1 MAKKPDIEDFR
12 KVVRKSGGNL
22 TKVAATLRVARK
34 TIYQWAKEDPEFKDV
49 ISDERGSLVDECLVS
64 ARVLALG
71 IPDKDENG
79 NFIGWRERPDGYMI
93 RYLLSTLGRNE
104 GFGESMDVTT
114 NGKDI
119 GQQII
124 FSPTPL
130 TEKDI
135 QEIKDIQNGKK
146 SSNDCGL
153 SET

>member
-1 MAKKPDIEDFR
+1 MFTIED
-12 KVVRKSGGNL
+12 S
-22 TKVAATLRVARK
+22 
-34 TIYQWAKEDPEFKDV
+34 DFKDA

-71 IPDKDENG
+71 IPEKDENG
-79 NFIGWRERPDGYMI
+79 NFVGWRERPDGYMI
-93 RYLLSTLGRNE
+93 RYLLSTLGKNE
-104 GFGESMDVTT
+104 GFGESVDVTT

-135 QEIKDIQNGKK
+135 QEIKDIQSGKK
-146 SSNDCGL
+146 SSDNTGI